1 MPQAN
6 TPEETRELNV
16 ITVFELVTNK
26 LKEDFNNRPKSLADL
41 KLRYEKVT
49 DDEDDASKA
58 KSYQG
63 IIKDLFTMQHRSETT
78 LAASLSERDKLGQE
92 LGAAKA
98 ELKELAD
105 FKREMIQM
113 NEALEYMYP
122 SDDAIKKRRRTS

>member
-1 MPQAN
+1 MPPAN
-6 TPEETRELNV
+6 TSEEMRELNASS
-16 ITVFELVTNK
+16 VFELVTNK

-49 DDEDDASKA
+49 NDEDHVSKA